1 MAALRWELVQPLTG
15 ATPRFRDA
23 WSLHVVR
30 YAAVGFAVLAWTWSP
45 LPTAGVPAAIAWT
58 SLALLLD
65 PWLHGPERR
74 VGVRWLALVQAA
86 TVSAAFLI
94 APGLPTAVIA
104 AVVIA
109 GLAVAL
115 PQRWRDAIV
124 VGVAL
129 ATGTAAARALG
140 LEALLALLPSYAL
153 AYWVGRNA
161 AVQSSEAIAHERTV
175 AALEAAQERLAVLA
189 DAGREGAVE
198 RERQR
203 IAADVHDTLGHALMA
218 MLMQVQVARRVITSD
233 PDGAA
238 QRLEAVEADARATLD
253 RVRTTL
259 RRTLDDGVHVAVPT
273 AIEHV
278 ARDFELASAT
288 AVELTFSPSEAD
300 LVDVDRAVADALLR
314 TVREA
319 LTNAVRHGQA
329 SRVRVELEAVG
340 ARLHLRI
347 DDDGLGT
354 DVTRPGMGLAAM
366 VARIQAVG
374 GSIRFDSSAGRGFRV
389 EVAVRRR

>member
-1 MAALRWELVQPLTG
+1 MVPAPA

-30 YAAVGFAVLAWTWSP
+30 YAAIAFAAMAWSQAPAVTP
-45 LPTAGVPAAIAWT
+45 GLPAAVGWT

-65 PWLHGPERR
+65 LWLHGPEQR
-74 VGVRWLALVQAA
+74 LATPWVAFAQAGA
-86 TVSAAFLI
+86 VSAAFAT
-94 APGLPTAVIA
+94 APGLPTAVVVA
-104 AVVIA
+104 SVIA
-109 GLAVAL
+109 
-115 PQRWRDAIV
+115 
-124 VGVAL
+124 
-129 ATGTAAARALG
+129 GTAAALPPRWRIALTSSVALVTGGMAASALG
-140 LEALLALLPSYAL
+140 AEAAFAVVL
-153 AYWVGRNA
+153 AYGLAHWIGATA
-161 AVQSSEAIAHERTV
+161 AVQAREALAHARTV
-175 AALEAAQERLAVLA
+175 AALEAAQERLAALA
-189 DAGREGAVE
+189 DAGRERAVE

-218 MLMQVQVARRVITSD
+218 MLMQVQVARRVIATD

-238 QRLEAVEADARATLD
+238 RRLDAVESDARATLGQ
-253 RVRTTL
+253 VRGTL
-259 RRTLDDGVHVAVPT
+259 RRTLDDGVHVALPT

-278 ARDFELASAT
+278 ARDFEAAGDT
-288 AVELTFSPSEAD
+288 AVDLAFLPSAAD

-319 LTNAVRHGQA
+319 LTNAVRHGMA
-329 SRVRVELEAVG
+329 ARIGVELEAVG
-340 ARLHLRI
+340 PRLYLRI
-347 DDDGLGT
+347 GDDGRGT

-374 GSIRFDSSAGRGFRV
+374 GSIRFDSRAGSGFRV

>member
-1 MAALRWELVQPLTG
+1 MRPPRR
-15 ATPRFRDA
+15 ATARFRDS

-30 YAAVGFAVLAWTWSP
+30 YAALGFAVLAWLWAPTP
-45 LPTAGVPAAIAWT
+45 QVGLPVAIAWT

-65 PWLHGPERR
+65 PWLHGPERST
-74 VGVRWLALVQAA
+74 GARWLALAQAA
-86 TVSAAFLI
+86 AASAALRA
-94 APGLPTAVIA
+94 APGLPTAVVA

-109 GLAVAL
+109 GVAAAL
-115 PQRWRDAIV
+115 PPRWRDALV
-124 VGVAL
+124 VGVVV
-129 ATGTAAARALG
+129 ATGPAAATALG
-140 LEALLALLPSYAL
+140 LEALLTLLPAYAL
-153 AYWVGRNA
+153 AYWMGVHA
-161 AVQSSEAIAHERTV
+161 ASQAREAQAHEGTV
-175 AALEAAQERLAVLA
+175 AELEAAQERLAALA
-189 DAGREGAVE
+189 EAGREGAVE

-218 MLMQVQVARRVITSD
+218 MLMQVQVARRVIATD
-233 PDGAA
+233 PGGAA
-238 QRLEAVEADARATLD
+238 QRLETVEADARATLD
-253 RVRTTL
+253 RVRSTL
-259 RRTLDDGVHVAVPT
+259 RRTLDDGLHIALPT

-278 ARDFELASAT
+278 TCDFEQVSAT
-288 AVELTFSPSEAD
+288 AVDLTFVPSEAE
-300 LVDVDRAVADALLR
+300 LVDVDRAVSDALLR

-319 LTNAVRHGQA
+319 LTNAVRHGRA
-329 SRVRVELEAVG
+329 TRVRVELEAVG

-354 DVTRPGMGLAAM
+354 DVTRPGMGLAGM